1 MLAPNGRANVD
12 EAWARFLDAYSD
24 LLLYAVRALAA
35 DQDGAMD
42 RYAYVIEKIREQN
55 CRRLRAFEVGGRS
68 KFSTWLVVVARRLCV
83 DFHRERYGRDRTVDD
98 DEEVRAA
105 RRIRRNLVDLLA
117 DDLDLTDLPVS
128 HHPSPADDV
137 VRRERHA
144 ALDAAIE
151 SLDHRDRLLVQLR
164 FESELPV
171 AEITRVMS
179 FPSQFHVYRQLK
191 KVFAGLRRLLTDRGI
206 DAASDG

>member
-1 MLAPNGRANVD
+1 MLAPNGPVNGD

-83 DFHRERYGRDRTVDD
+83 DFHRERYGRDRTGDD
-98 DEEVRAA
+98 DEARAA
-105 RRIRRNLVDLLA
+105 RQVRRSLADLLVDDRDLA
-117 DDLDLTDLPVS
+117 ELPDS
-128 HHPSPADDV
+128 HHPPEAEI

-144 ALDAAIE
+144 ALAAAIE
-151 SLDHRDRLLVQLR
+151 SLDHRDRLLLQLR

>member
-83 DFHRERYGRDRTVDD
+83 DFHRERYGRDRTGDD
-98 DEEVRAA
+98 DEARAA
-105 RRIRRNLVDLLA
+105 RQVRRSLADLLVDDRDLA
-117 DDLDLTDLPVS
+117 ELPAS
-128 HHPSPADDV
+128 HHPSPEAEV

-144 ALDAAIE
+144 ALAAAIE
-151 SLDHRDRLLVQLR
+151 SLDHRDRLLLQLR

-171 AEITRVMS
+171 AEITRVMA

>member
-1 MLAPNGRANVD
+1 MLGPNGRANGD

-83 DFHRERYGRDRTVDD
+83 DFHRERYGRDRTGDD
-98 DEEVRAA
+98 DEARAS
-105 RRIRRNLVDLLA
+105 RRTRRNLVDLLA
-117 DDLDLTDLPVS
+117 DDLDLTELPAS
-128 HHPSPADDV
+128 HHPSPADEV

-144 ALDAAIE
+144 ALGAAIE
-151 SLDHRDRLLVQLR
+151 SLDHRDRLLLQLR

-206 DAASDG
+206 DAALDG